1 MGLGFQIQF
10 LHLHKRTKNLN
21 WYLLFYFFIVNFLW
35 HNIRH
40 ANSEAK
46 NNKKDEFFRL
56 KHKCKLHFEKKK
68 KQIQQCWVYYV
79 GFIYRDDLLVK
90 RDCIEKSWLNICKF

>member
-1 MGLGFQIQF
+1 M
-10 LHLHKRTKNLN
+10 
-21 WYLLFYFFIVNFLW
+21 FYFFIVNFLW

-68 KQIQQCWVYYV
+68 KKTIWVYCLR
-79 GFIYRDDLLVK
+79 FNYRNDLLVK
-90 RDCIEKSWLNICKF
+90 RDYIKKSWLNIYKF

>member
-68 KQIQQCWVYYV
+68 KKQFGCIVC
-79 GFIYRDDLLVK
+79 DLIIGMTYWFK
-90 RDCIEKSWLNICKF
+90 RDYIKKSWLNIYKF